1 LRRLATRVTCTCDSL
16 SFGGG
21 HQGYRGY
28 GHGARLA
35 TDIDGMAAMGA
46 GAATLAISDA
56 AADVTGPRSWQA
68 PFDR

>member
-1 LRRLATRVTCTCDSL
+1 
-16 SFGGG
+16 
-21 HQGYRGY
+21 
-28 GHGARLA
+28 
-35 TDIDGMAAMGA
+35 MAAMGA